1 MNKNEILNALTDL
14 SRCSVLVPMAP
25 CGSTVS
31 MPIGSLKSFN
41 IIAESIV
48 KQFDNS
54 PLKLSELEDGKWYW
68 NETYGWCLM
77 NFYVDEFDNVF
88 RKIEIVNG
96 KKLNLYDEFKDGDF
110 YKKNNKQ

>member
-1 MNKNEILNALTDL
+1 MNKNEILDALTDL
-14 SRCSVLVPMAP
+14 SKCSVLIPMAP

-48 KQFDNS
+48 EQFDNP
-54 PLKLSELEDGKWYW
+54 PLKLSELKDGDWYW
-68 NETYGWCLM
+68 NDTYGWCLM
-77 NFYVDEFDNVF
+77 NFHIDENGNIFDKVETVVGKQLNIHDEFA
-88 RKIEIVNG
+88 
-96 KKLNLYDEFKDGDF
+96 DGDF